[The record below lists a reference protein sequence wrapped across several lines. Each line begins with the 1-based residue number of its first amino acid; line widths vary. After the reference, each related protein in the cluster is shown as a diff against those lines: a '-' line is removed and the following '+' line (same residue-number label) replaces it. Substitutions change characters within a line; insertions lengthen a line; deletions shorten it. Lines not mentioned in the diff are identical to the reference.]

1 MRTPSASAALRRVAS
16 VAASSGAAPRSAPT
30 ALRRAV
36 ALTLQT
42 APVRSVHTGCPVFT
56 PSSTASAAAAAS
68 ASGCPVAHGRGTG
81 SPASRTGEEFKNPY
95 AGARAPTAAELKIL
109 ASTVPM
115 LAEHGVTLTTRFYH
129 KIFNKYPHLRNI
141 FNQAHQATGMQP
153 KALADAVVRKK
164 N

>member
-1 MRTPSASAALRRVAS
+1 M
-16 VAASSGAAPRSAPT
+16 PRSAPT

-36 ALTLQT
+36 ALTLQA
-42 APVRSVHTGCPVFT
+42 APVRSVHVGCPVFT
-56 PSSTASAAAAAS
+56 PSSTAAVAAS
-68 ASGCPVAHGRGTG
+68 ASSSSSGCPVAHGRGTG
-81 SPASRTGEEFKNPY
+81 SRTGEQFKNPY

-109 ASTVPM
+109 ASTVPV

-153 KALADAVVRKK
+153 KALADAVVRKT
-164 N
+164 NRQYYRAHA